1 MNVQA
6 YYHKSQGIAEVCVSV
21 LGQTID
27 IDRIEIAD
35 ILDNTFEVQP
45 GTDPTITRQVRF
57 SDLNSDQQEE
67 AIEQAVRDYCNG
79 QGNEVT
85 EYHTYN

>member
-1 MNVQA
+1 MNVSA

-27 IDRIEIAD
+27 IDRIEIAE

-45 GTDPTITRQVRF
+45 GADPTITRQVPF
-57 SDLNSDQQEE
+57 ADLDKEQQDE
-67 AIEQAVRDYCNG
+67 AIERAVRDYCNG

-85 EYHTYN
+85 EYHNL